1 MKLKDIKGVF
11 GSKKGN
17 QLKIRSRKD
26 KSLKKKL
33 TSSMSRKLTRMNG
46 IICDPSKS
54 TDLETE
60 LTLSP
65 AITVHYTSKIVDVA
79 KVMSVKDNTTCVLVI
94 DDRGQLCGILT
105 DKDIVFRVLATGM
118 DPKRTAVHTVMT
130 ANPVTATLETA
141 KKVAM
146 QAIYTG
152 AFWHIPII
160 NDSDSS
166 SVVKTNII
174 GMINLNELFGRDIV
188 EKLQQTPSFMEF
200 SSVPSNSEVSF
211 ANRSMYSEI
220 DMISRYEEIRQQ
232 KLTVVLDQHEE
243 SPPEIDGKMN
253 VSIASNIMKIYKKG
267 AVIVCDTD
275 TRSLLGILTTQD
287 LILRVVAAGRYPTST
302 SAKSVMTPNPP
313 VVNPNKQVSK
323 TLQYMLDNKY
333 KYIVIGADLK
343 ITGIVDILEVTRA
356 ALQQL
361 QDRDEIEEDAKSRR
375 SFSEDGSSYYE
386 TSSRLIHK
394 SSRSSFQSFDD
405 NDKARN
411 INQLKANLLKEES
424 HLPENILGNISD
436 EEDRNEINPST
447 ILPRDISLMN
457 NIITETIPE
466 IDEEKES
473 ENNRILDKLNSP
485 SNELY
490 DIIEDTNNITEPTTM
505 ESSEQPFIE
514 DEIQQ
519 YNNEEIQNN
528 LPVIEIKLD
537 PDMDAQQ
544 QSPIETNN
552 YDIEQNTKSNEIEL
566 NSDDQVAS
574 QDMMETDHQQVV
586 ESNKNENINEI
597 ILPDEIEDHI
607 NEIIENSVIITNQN
621 EITKPNK
628 DTEPNIDD
636 NGIIV
641 SEESKTTVDEIIESN
656 KIKETNNNIESNE
669 IEVNI
674 DNNIIIS
681 SNNNEVLQNE
691 NILEDINGIKPED
704 LIEINNDANEYENV
718 EINNVNEYENVVT
731 ENNLELQDINMND
744 DQFKDIPIS
753 VPELIVSDED
763 ANVQIGQEQVQS
775 SLTND
780 DILTNDD
787 MEPISNIPREL
798 AMIEESINQ
807 YNMNKLAVP
816 STLNNSQNIKK
827 DVATFDALLE
837 IEVNDEGIHNS
848 VHCNNTYYDMDN
860 FVVTNNNIFDDSEKE
875 VSDEAKKLVENIIN
889 SQSDGITADE
899 VFTENGNDNATEDDN
914 HINNLDII
922 KEEEPVL
929 IPTNEPEFISSVS
942 NPEIKFD
949 ENQYANSSESEFTN
963 NNLKS
968 SDNLENNNNEIYD
981 LSTIMPSSPPMPINN
996 YQDKIIPTLDL
1007 NDSMEKETSSLKS
1020 HEIHG
1025 SLHSSLQDQ
1034 DSFNMNHHEIAS
1046 IQSHD
1051 FSRNNDFIPIRNS
1064 IHMEEDL
1071 SSTLHPTAG
1080 IDDNSK
1086 DKDDDAKSAIME
1098 TIALDSD
1105 SNIVLDHNQEQNPVI
1120 ERGNL
1125 IEFQKE
1131 DEQKNKNT
1139 PKSVLEYIRQIVTP
1153 NVISHIF
1160 KYSLDKSQL
1169 DDAYSMD
1176 DNSTT
1181 MLVKRVVGG
1190 RDLYDEEERRYE
1202 DRDDS
1207 SSTAL
1212 YPSQYMNTSQKRVS
1226 LSRLAAT
1233 QSIIK
1238 EEDLLLKCF
1247 DQETEQ
1253 IYRIN
1258 YNNTSKFKDIVDTII
1273 KKSEIEDRDTLLFGY
1288 LDEDR
1293 DFIKIE
1299 TEEDF
1304 LQGIWLARKLLWGR
1318 LLIVIKRKHKPSLMN
1333 ILPWS
1338 NRTAANNANNEQ
1350 GNWLSNAMLIG
1361 VGIAAT
1367 LAVKKI
1373 SS

>member
-1 MKLKDIKGVF
+1 
-11 GSKKGN
+11 
-17 QLKIRSRKD
+17 
-26 KSLKKKL
+26 
-33 TSSMSRKLTRMNG
+33 MNG

-54 TDLETE
+54 QGLETE

-130 ANPVTATLETA
+130 ANPITATLETA

-188 EKLQQTPSFMEF
+188 EKLQQTPSFLEF
-200 SSVPSNSEVSF
+200 SSVPSSSDVSF
-211 ANRSMYSEI
+211 ANRSMYSDI

-287 LILRVVAAGRYPTST
+287 LILRVVAAGRYPAST

-323 TLQYMLDNKY
+323 TLQYMLDNNY

-361 QDRDEIEEDAKSRR
+361 QDRDEIEEDARSRR

-386 TSSRLIHK
+386 SSSRLMHR
-394 SSRSSFQSFDD
+394 SSRSTLQSFDE

-411 INQLKANLLKEES
+411 VPHIRVDLLKEES
-424 HLPENILGNISD
+424 NLTGNILDNISD
-436 EEDRNEINPST
+436 DEDKDRNDMNPSA

-466 IDEEKES
+466 LDEDKES
-473 ENNRILDKLNSP
+473 EVIENDRILDKLSSP

-490 DIIEDTNNITEPTTM
+490 ESVENNVTEPTI
-505 ESSEQPFIE
+505 ESSEHQTIE
-514 DEIQQ
+514 NEFQQ
-519 YNNEEIQNN
+519 INEEDIPVN
-528 LPVIEIKLD
+528 LPVIQIKLD

-544 QSPIETNN
+544 QNEIIEDDNVFNN
-552 YDIEQNTKSNEIEL
+552 TEQITEPNENELNNEEIVEPHEIEATVGPQHEIESNIQQIIEPNEIE
-566 NSDDQVAS
+566 NHV
-574 QDMMETDHQQVV
+574 
-586 ESNKNENINEI
+586 NEI
-597 ILPDEIEDHI
+597 VLPNDIENDI
-607 NEIIENSVIITNQN
+607 NEIIENSEIDTSLNEIMESNVNDHEIVIPEENNVIINQN
-621 EITKPNK
+621 VEPTKIENM
-628 DTEPNIDD
+628 N
-636 NGIIV
+636 
-641 SEESKTTVDEIIESN
+641 EIIEP
-656 KIKETNNNIESNE
+656 NE
-669 IEVNI
+669 IETNMNL
-674 DNNIIIS
+674 NNMIAP
-681 SNNNEVLQNE
+681 NE
-691 NILEDINGIKPED
+691 NDIEVIQRDIVLDDVNDIKPED
-704 LIEINNDANEYENV
+704 LIEINKNVIENENIEN
-718 EINNVNEYENVVT
+718 EINHD
-731 ENNLELQDINMND
+731 LELQDININD
-744 DQFKDIPIS
+744 DEQLKDVTVS
-753 VPELIVSDED
+753 VPEFVISNEESSVP
-763 ANVQIGQEQVQS
+763 ITKEQDIQ
-775 SLTND
+775 LTNNGLEQ
-780 DILTNDD
+780 INEAEFNNIHPFND
-787 MEPISNIPREL
+787 IPREL

-807 YNMNKLAVP
+807 YNMDHLTPP
-816 STLNNSQNIKK
+816 SALNNTHGGKK

-837 IEVNDEGIHNS
+837 IEVNDEGIHNGDG
-848 VHCNNTYYDMDN
+848 NNTFYDMDD
-860 FVVTNNNIFDDSEKE
+860 FIVSNNNDVINGTEQD
-875 VSDEAKKLVENIIN
+875 VSDEAKRFVDNILGSESNIIPDFSN
-889 SQSDGITADE
+889 E
-899 VFTENGNDNATEDDN
+899 VTTEVVNDNATEADNFDDLLY
-914 HINNLDII
+914 NNEENNNSLDMI
-922 KEEEPVL
+922 KEEEP
-929 IPTNEPEFISSVS
+929 ITATPINNEPEFIGSVS
-942 NPEIKFD
+942 NPEITIDDKPSLEFS
-949 ENQYANSSESEFTN
+949 NIKVQYVDPSEVDYNKIQLSN
-963 NNLKS
+963 NN
-968 SDNLENNNNEIYD
+968 ENNNEIYD

-996 YQDKIIPTLDL
+996 NYQDKIIPPLDL
-1007 NDSMEKETSSLKS
+1007 NESMEKNETNSLQS
-1020 HEIHG
+1020 HEIRG
-1025 SLHSSLQDQ
+1025 SLRDHDSL
-1034 DSFNMNHHEIAS
+1034 SMNHHEIAS
-1046 IQSHD
+1046 IQSND
-1051 FSRNNDFIPIRNS
+1051 FVRNSDYIRISNNDI
-1064 IHMEEDL
+1064 EEDL
-1071 SSTLHPTAG
+1071 SSTLQPTAG
-1080 IDDNSK
+1080 HDENNK
-1086 DKDDDAKSAIME
+1086 EKDDDNKSAIME
-1098 TIALDSD
+1098 TIALDSE
-1105 SNIVLDHNQEQNPVI
+1105 SNIVLDQNQENGPVI

-1125 IEFQKE
+1125 IEFQKD
-1131 DEQKNKNT
+1131 DEQLKKQAT
-1139 PKSVLEYIRQIVTP
+1139 PKTVLEYIRQIVTP

-1169 DDAYSMD
+1169 DDAYPMD

-1190 RDLYDEEERRYE
+1190 RDLYDEENRRYN

-1207 SSTAL
+1207 SSTVL

-1258 YNNTSKFKDIVDTII
+1258 YNNSTKYEDIVNAII

-1299 TEEDF
+1299 NEEDF

-1318 LLIVIKRKHKPSLMN
+1318 LFIVIKRKNKSTLMN
-1333 ILPWS
+1333 LLPWS
-1338 NRTAANNANNEQ
+1338 GRSAANNANNDQ

>member
-1 MKLKDIKGVF
+1 
-11 GSKKGN
+11 
-17 QLKIRSRKD
+17 
-26 KSLKKKL
+26 
-33 TSSMSRKLTRMNG
+33 
-46 IICDPSKS
+46 
-54 TDLETE
+54 
-60 LTLSP
+60 
-65 AITVHYTSKIVDVA
+65 
-79 KVMSVKDNTTCVLVI
+79 
-94 DDRGQLCGILT
+94 
-105 DKDIVFRVLATGM
+105 M

-200 SSVPSNSEVSF
+200 SSVPSSSDVSF
-211 ANRSMYSEI
+211 ANRSMYSDI

-232 KLTVVLDQHEE
+232 KLTVVLDQHDE

-287 LILRVVAAGRYPTST
+287 LILRVVAAGRYPAST

-323 TLQYMLDNKY
+323 TLQYMLDNNY

-361 QDRDEIEEDAKSRR
+361 QDRDEIEEDARSRR

-386 TSSRLIHK
+386 TSSRLMHR
-394 SSRSSFQSFDD
+394 SSRSTLQSFDES
-405 NDKARN
+405 DKARN
-411 INQLKANLLKEES
+411 APHIKVDLIKEES
-424 HLPENILGNISD
+424 NLTGNILDNISD
-436 EEDRNEINPST
+436 DEDDKNETNPSA

-466 IDEEKES
+466 LDEEKES
-473 ENNRILDKLNSP
+473 VVVENERILDKLNSP
-485 SNELY
+485 NEIY
-490 DIIEDTNNITEPTTM
+490 ESVESSTNNVTEPTI
-505 ESSEQPFIE
+505 ESYENHTIEQ
-514 DEIQQ
+514 
-519 YNNEEIQNN
+519 YVNEEDIPVN
-528 LPVIEIKLD
+528 LPVITIKLD
-537 PDMDAQQ
+537 PDMDAQ
-544 QSPIETNN
+544 PNEIVKENN
-552 YDIEQNTKSNEIEL
+552 NNSNNNNNEYNNVEAITEPNEIEL
-566 NSDDQVAS
+566 NNKEEVEPREIELNNEEEVEPREIELNNEEEVEPREIELNNEVPNDIELTNKEIEEPHNIELNNEEIIESHENIKSLNENEANIQ
-574 QDMMETDHQQVV
+574 QIMEP
-586 ESNKNENINEI
+586 NEMENNINEI
-597 ILPDEIEDHI
+597 VLPNDIENHI
-607 NEIIENSVIITNQN
+607 NEIIENSEMDASLN
-621 EITKPNK
+621 EIM
-628 DTEPNIDD
+628 
-636 NGIIV
+636 
-641 SEESKTTVDEIIESN
+641 ESNEAIESN
-656 KIKETNNNIESNE
+656 MINQDNILPEEYNKNIETINIENRNAMVEPNEIETDTNNNMIAPNE
-669 IEVNI
+669 
-674 DNNIIIS
+674 
-681 SNNNEVLQNE
+681 NNNEPMQRDVVFEGVN
-691 NILEDINGIKPED
+691 DIRPED
-704 LIEINNDANEYENV
+704 LIEINH
-718 EINNVNEYENVVT
+718 NVVENEVAEV
-731 ENNLELQDINMND
+731 ENNDDSKLQDININD
-744 DQFKDIPIS
+744 DQLKDVPVS
-753 VPELIVSDED
+753 VPEFVISNEESPVQTAQIVDNQLINNAME
-763 ANVQIGQEQVQS
+763 QIDN
-775 SLTND
+775 TNF
-780 DILTNDD
+780 NDNNMHPFD
-787 MEPISNIPREL
+787 NIPREL
-798 AMIEESINQ
+798 AMIEQSINQ
-807 YNMNKLAVP
+807 YNMNHLAP
-816 STLNNSQNIKK
+816 SSTINNARNNKK

-837 IEVNDEGIHNS
+837 IEVNDEGIHNGNA
-848 VHCNNTYYDMDN
+848 NNTFYDMDD
-860 FVVTNNNIFDDSEKE
+860 FVVSNNNHIVNETEND
-875 VSDEAKKLVENIIN
+875 VSDEAKRYVDNILGSESNIIPEFSN
-889 SQSDGITADE
+889 EVITEAVNDNT
-899 VFTENGNDNATEDDN
+899 TENNNFNDIYNNNEINAT
-914 HINNLDII
+914 LDMI
-922 KEEEPVL
+922 KEEPVP
-929 IPTNEPEFISSVS
+929 INNEPEFIGRVS
-942 NPEIKFD
+942 NPEVNIDEKPSLEFNSIKV
-949 ENQYANSSESEFTN
+949 QYVDPNDVNNDKFQPLVNPEN
-963 NNLKS
+963 NNNS
-968 SDNLENNNNEIYD
+968 GSNINNEIYD
-981 LSTIMPSSPPMPINN
+981 LSTIMPSSPPMPISNN
-996 YQDKIIPTLDL
+996 YQEKIIPTLDL
-1007 NDSMEKETSSLKS
+1007 NDSMEKNETNSLQS
-1020 HEIHG
+1020 HEIRA
-1025 SLHSSLQDQ
+1025 SLHSSSLRDQ
-1034 DSFNMNHHEIAS
+1034 DSINMNHHEIAS
-1046 IQSHD
+1046 IQSND
-1051 FSRNNDFIPIRNS
+1051 FVRNNDYIRISSND
-1064 IHMEEDL
+1064 IEEDL
-1071 SSTLHPTAG
+1071 STTLHPTLG
-1080 IDDNSK
+1080 RDENGK

-1098 TIALDSD
+1098 TIALDSE
-1105 SNIVLDHNQEQNPVI
+1105 SNIVLDQNQEQNPVI

-1125 IEFQKE
+1125 IEFQKD
-1131 DEQKNKNT
+1131 DEQQKNKAT

-1160 KYSLDKSQL
+1160 RYSLDKSQL

-1190 RDLYDEEERRYE
+1190 RDLYDEEDRRYN

-1207 SSTAL
+1207 SSTVL

-1258 YNNTSKFKDIVDTII
+1258 YNNNTKYEDIVNTIV

-1318 LLIVIKRKHKPSLMN
+1318 LFIVIKRKHKSSFMS
-1333 ILPWS
+1333 ILPWGS
-1338 NRTAANNANNEQ
+1338 RSAASNANNDQ
-1350 GNWLSNAMLIG
+1350 GNWLNNAMLIG